1 MKPESSET
9 AFQTAKKDAPA
20 AKEEEKEKKDDVIEK
35 ELENFQ
41 QQQIKRSDKK
51 EEQPAAAEK
60 SGKGSKSIA
69 DMLKDAGDKEDSDD
83 EKKEKV
89 LDPNS

>member
-20 AKEEEKEKKDDVIEK
+20 AKEEEKEKKDVV
-35 ELENFQ
+35 
-41 QQQIKRSDKK
+41 SDKK

>member
-20 AKEEEKEKKDDVIEK
+20 AKEEEKEKKDEV
-35 ELENFQ
+35 
-41 QQQIKRSDKK
+41 SDKK